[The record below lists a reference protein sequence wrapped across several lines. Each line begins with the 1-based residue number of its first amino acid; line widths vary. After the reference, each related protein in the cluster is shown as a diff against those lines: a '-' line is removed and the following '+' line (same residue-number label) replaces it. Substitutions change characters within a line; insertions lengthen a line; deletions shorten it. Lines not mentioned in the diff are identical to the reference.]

1 MMTTARA
8 EHSPNES
15 YVVLYTCW
23 KATTH
28 PSMSSPESRR
38 RGGCL
43 IHNSANHSI
52 AELLEFFF
60 RRDVVVVVF
69 AVAVAVVFVFVVGRD
84 RTSNFPTNVCQNA
97 CAAVLLAVPPIC
109 CRPRHCLR
117 LRHAFVD

>member
-15 YVVLYTCW
+15 DVVLYTCW
-23 KATTH
+23 IATTH

-52 AELLEFFF
+52 AELLIFFL
-60 RRDVVVVVF
+60 RRGVVV
-69 AVAVAVVFVFVVGRD
+69 VAVVFVFVVGSR
-84 RTSNFPTNVCQNA
+84 QN
-97 CAAVLLAVPPIC
+97 
-109 CRPRHCLR
+109 
-117 LRHAFVD
+117 